1 MIYMSHCQLCSG
13 YFLALHFL
21 LTFLPFNLGEACRA
35 LEELAGRKRPKVFAI
50 GGIDASN
57 CHIPV
62 GKYGADGIATIR
74 AVLEAEDP
82 GESVRL
88 IRENMMKC

>member
-57 CHIPV
+57 
-62 GKYGADGIATIR
+62 R